1 MDARPDS
8 LDWSLL
14 RNFLA
19 VAETG
24 SLSAAA
30 RALGTSQPTLGRH
43 IRALEEQV
51 GAELFT
57 RQARGLALTATGQ
70 ALLPAAQR
78 MRDAAAEIA
87 RTGAARAGQLEGTVR
102 VTASRV
108 VAHYLLPQVLADLRR
123 AEPAIRIDLVPSDES
138 ENLLY
143 RAADIAVRM
152 YRPTQ
157 LDLVARH
164 LGDLE
169 IGIFAARGYLD
180 GRQRPESLDDLPALD
195 LVGYDRNPLIVET
208 MRAMGYPAT
217 RDWFALRCD
226 DQAAYWALVRAGGG
240 VGFMPR
246 AVGAADAAVE
256 ELLSGAGLPRL
267 PMWLAAPEAM
277 RRSPRIARVWEA
289 LASGLERAIATA

>member
-1 MDARPDS
+1 MDDRPDT
-8 LDWSLL
+8 LHWSLL
-14 RNFLA
+14 RAFLA

-43 IRALEEQV
+43 IRALEQQL

-70 ALLPAAQR
+70 ELMAPAQR
-78 MRDAAAEIA
+78 MREAAAEIA
-87 RTGAARAGQLEGTVR
+87 RTGAAQAGRLEGTVR

-108 VAHYLLPQVLADLRR
+108 VSHYLLPPVLADLRR
-123 AEPAIRIDLVPSDES
+123 AEPAIQVELVPSDES

-143 RAADIAVRM
+143 READLAVRM

-169 IGIFAARGYLD
+169 IGIFAARSYLD
-180 GRQRPESLDDLPALD
+180 GQQRPRTLDDLLTLD
-195 LVGYDRNPLIVET
+195 LVGYDRNPLIVEA
-208 MRAMGYPAT
+208 MRAMGYPAA

-246 AVGAADAAVE
+246 AVGTADPEVE
-256 ELLSGAGLPRL
+256 ELLPGAGLPRL

-277 RRSPRIARVWEA
+277 RRSPRIARVWEGLVTG
-289 LASGLERAIATA
+289 LARAMAAA

>member
-1 MDARPDS
+1 MDRRPET

-14 RNFLA
+14 SAFLA

-30 RALGTSQPTLGRH
+30 RALGNSQPTLGRH
-43 IRALEEQV
+43 IRELERQV

-57 RQARGLALTATGQ
+57 RRARGLALTATGQ
-70 ALLPAAQR
+70 ALLDPARR
-78 MRDAAAEIA
+78 MRYAAAEIA
-87 RTGAARAGQLEGTVR
+87 RTGAALAGQLEGTVR
-102 VTASRV
+102 ITASRV
-108 VAHYLLPQVLADLRR
+108 VSHYLLPSVLADLRH
-123 AEPAIRIDLVPSDES
+123 AEPTIQVELVPGDES

-143 RAADIAVRM
+143 READIAVRM
-152 YRPTQ
+152 YRPAQ

-169 IGIFAARGYLD
+169 IGIFAAHSYLD
-180 GRQRPESLDDLPALD
+180 GRSRPATLDDLLSLD
-195 LVGYDRNPLIVET
+195 LVGYDRNPLILDT

-246 AVGAADAAVE
+246 AVGAGDPAVE
-256 ELLSGAGLPRL
+256 ELLPGAGLPRL

-289 LASGLERAIATA
+289 LAAGLSRALAAP

>member
-1 MDARPDS
+1 MDNRPDT

-14 RNFLA
+14 RAFLA

-43 IRALEEQV
+43 IRALEQQL

-70 ALLPAAQR
+70 ELMAPAQR
-78 MRDAAAEIA
+78 MREAAAEIA
-87 RTGAARAGQLEGTVR
+87 RTGAAQAGRLEGTVR

-108 VAHYLLPQVLADLRR
+108 VSHYLLPPVLAELRR
-123 AEPAIRIDLVPSDES
+123 AEPAIQVELVPSDES

-143 RAADIAVRM
+143 READIAVRM

-180 GRQRPESLDDLPALD
+180 GRQRPETLDELPALD

-246 AVGAADAAVE
+246 TVGAADPEVE
-256 ELLSGAGLPRL
+256 ELLPGAGLPRL

-277 RRSPRIARVWEA
+277 RRSPRIARVWEG
-289 LASGLERAIATA
+289 LATGLARAAAAA